1 MNVREGRPRG
11 TGVGR
16 TEESIRKEITEE
28 IKRFVRDDPAN
39 RLELDGD
46 PIYAEPLIG
55 FASGQDPLFRQL
67 KEVIGE
73 FHLTPHE
80 AMLKASQ
87 LRNFSPPSEEMTS
100 VISYVLPIHSM
111 TVKANAEM
119 TDRPSRR
126 WVHGRLHGE
135 SFRDRLSAH
144 IICFLDQKGLIA
156 ISPEN
161 EAGFYFKTID
171 PRIGYTSNWSQRHIA
186 YAAGLGSFG
195 LSDGLITE
203 AGIAE
208 AVGSIVVGARFSSP
222 ERSGDIHANCLFF
235 QKGTCKACVGR
246 CPVGAITEAGH
257 DKNKCAGFAF
267 SQTPLNKERYG
278 IDIYSCGLCLTGV
291 PCSMRNPM
299 RPLSK

>member
-1 MNVREGRPRG
+1 MSEREDGPSRNGLERS
-11 TGVGR
+11 
-16 TEESIRKEITEE
+16 EESIRMEIAEE
-28 IKRFVRDDPAN
+28 IRRFVRDDPAN

-55 FASGQDPLFRQL
+55 FVSGQDPLFQKL
-67 KEVIGE
+67 KEVIGD

-80 AMLKASQ
+80 AMRKAAPQ
-87 LRNFSPPSEEMTS
+87 RNFTPPSEEMTG
-100 VISYVLPIHSM
+100 VISYVLPMHAK
-111 TVKANAEM
+111 TVKANAGM

-135 SFRDRLSAH
+135 AFRDRLSAH
-144 IICFLDQKGLIA
+144 IISFLDQKGLIA
-156 ISPEN
+156 ISPEH
-161 EAGFYFKTID
+161 ETSFYFKTID

-208 AVGSIVVGARFSSP
+208 AVGSVVVNVPFTSP
-222 ERSGDIHANCLFF
+222 QLSGDIHANCLFF
-235 QKGTCKACVGR
+235 QKGTCRACAGR

-257 DKNKCAGFAF
+257 DKNKCAKFAF
-267 SQTPLNKERYG
+267 SQTPLNKERYD
-278 IDIYSCGLCLTGV
+278 IEIYSCGLCLTGV

-299 RPLSK
+299 RTSSK

>member
-1 MNVREGRPRG
+1 
-11 TGVGR
+11 
-16 TEESIRKEITEE
+16 
-28 IKRFVRDDPAN
+28 
-39 RLELDGD
+39 
-46 PIYAEPLIG
+46 
-55 FASGQDPLFRQL
+55 
-67 KEVIGE
+67 
-73 FHLTPHE
+73 
-80 AMLKASQ
+80 MLKAAQ
-87 LRNFSPPSEEMTS
+87 LRNFTPPAEEMTG
-100 VISYVLPIHSM
+100 VVSYVLPMHPL

-144 IICFLDQKGLIA
+144 IISFLDRKGLIA

-161 EAGFYFKTID
+161 ETSFYVKKID
-171 PRIGYTSNWSQRHIA
+171 PRIGYTSNWSQRHVA

-208 AVGSIVVGARFSSP
+208 AVGSVVVNARFTSP
-222 ERSGDIHANCLFF
+222 ERSSDVHANCLFF
-235 QKGTCKACVGR
+235 QKRTCKACAGR
-246 CPVGAITEAGH
+246 CPVGAITESGH

-278 IDIYSCGLCLTGV
+278 IEIYSCGLCLTGV
-291 PCSMRNPM
+291 PCSTRNPV
-299 RPLSK
+299 RRSSK